1 MNAKTIRALS
11 DARYSQTYRGWHIPY
26 QKENWTEFVKTG
38 IPYQIEI
45 PGTTG
50 QAGLTG
56 DDAGIKI
63 AEAPHPD
70 PSEAAD
76 TNLVSIR
83 FMYQSFY
90 VSGKFNEEQ
99 VWALRSVHRAYW
111 NEKYKNWVLPANV
124 ESLDVF
130 FNKLGLISSERFE
143 SWNQQILAMEK
154 PKKCYLYKSPEYPGK
169 VLIQLSGNG
178 IDVDFI
184 KHLPDRNYD
193 ANQKFWIIPDEKPV
207 IQRVIDHYTAS
218 KTMIVNRIGQSDPAG
233 SKPSLGEYKRYFLSK
248 TAEEIRMVVEKYM
261 DTLIRERYSL
271 NTIREYTSRFCQF
284 ALAMNGKD
292 LHQLSAQEVNVW
304 LGEIGSRKISESMI
318 NGFINAVKFYFQKV
332 EFIPDF
338 QIDRIKR
345 PRKEFLLP
353 KVLSIQ
359 QVDRMMR
366 ATGNLKHT
374 AILYAIYGHG
384 LRLNEL
390 LSLRLE
396 DILWDRHQVFIR
408 SGKGKKDRYISMSSE
423 FKWLLTSYVHEY
435 KPQYWLFE
443 GQDQKS
449 QYSENSVQAIVK
461 RSARKA
467 GIAQRVTPHTLR
479 HCYATHLLDAGTQL
493 PYIKELLGH
502 ANIKTTMIYTH
513 VTTASI
519 EKVISPLDRLRQL
532 SENKPKKEGG
542 NYEKPER

>member
-1 MNAKTIRALS
+1 MLIISKIKHRGEDRILLKTIHNDMNSKIIRTLS

-26 QKENWTEFVKTG
+26 HQENWTEFVKTG
-38 IPYQIEI
+38 IPYEVEI

-56 DDAGIKI
+56 DDAGKKI
-63 AEAPHPD
+63 AEAPRPD

-76 TNLVSIR
+76 TNLISIR

-99 VWALRSVHRAYW
+99 VRSLRSVHRAYW

-143 SWNQQILAMEK
+143 RWNQQILTLEK

-169 VLIQLSGNG
+169 VLIQLSGTG
-178 IDVDFI
+178 IDVDFV

-193 ANQKFWIIPDEKPV
+193 ADQKFWIIPDEKPI

-218 KTMIVNRIGQSDPAG
+218 KILIVNRIGQLDTAR

-248 TAEEIRMVVEKYM
+248 TAEEIRMVAEKYM

-271 NTIREYTSRFCQF
+271 NTLREYTSRFCQF
-284 ALAMNGKD
+284 ALAMKGKD
-292 LHQLSAQEVNVW
+292 LHQLSAQEVNAW

-443 GQDQKS
+443 GQDQQS

-461 RSARKA
+461 RAARKA
-467 GIAQRVTPHTLR
+467 GIAQRVKPHTLR

-502 ANIKTTMIYTH
+502 ANIQP
-513 VTTASI
+513 VG
-519 EKVISPLDRLRQL
+519 L
-532 SENKPKKEGG
+532 SK
-542 NYEKPER
+542 